1 MMVVKV
7 EMEKKSSDGGGR
19 DGCARVRHLAV
30 IPDGNRR
37 YACKKGLAAWFGH
50 ENGIR
55 KMKDVAVWAFKDF
68 GIKTLTIYAFSTE
81 NFKRSETEVRK
92 LMELFAKTFEQMKND
107 VVLHENRVRVAF
119 IGKRSM
125 LPLRVRKSIN
135 DIEKE
140 TKDYDDHVLNIAIAY
155 DGREEIVAAARKLA
169 KSSNQKITAKAFE
182 RALWLSG
189 NTPDL
194 IIRTSGERRLS
205 GFLLWQASYSEL
217 YFSKKLWPE
226 FGKRDLKAAL
236 DDFKRRHMRFGK

>member
-1 MMVVKV
+1 MMVKT
-7 EMEKKSSDGGGR
+7 EKKSSNSGGFSG
-19 DGCARVRHLAV
+19 GCARVRHLAV

-37 YACKKGLAAWFGH
+37 YACKKGLATWFGH
-50 ENGIR
+50 ENGIH

-68 GIKTLTIYAFSTE
+68 GIKTLTIYAFSTA
-81 NFKRSETEVRK
+81 NFKRSETEVSK

-107 VVLHENRVRVAF
+107 AVLHDNRVRVTF

-125 LPLRVRKSIN
+125 LPSHVRKSIS
-135 DIEKE
+135 DIERE

-169 KSSNQKITAKAFE
+169 RSNKKITAKTFE
-182 RALWLSG
+182 GALWLSG
-189 NTPDL
+189 NAPDL

-236 DDFKRRHMRFGK
+236 NDFRRRQMRFGK